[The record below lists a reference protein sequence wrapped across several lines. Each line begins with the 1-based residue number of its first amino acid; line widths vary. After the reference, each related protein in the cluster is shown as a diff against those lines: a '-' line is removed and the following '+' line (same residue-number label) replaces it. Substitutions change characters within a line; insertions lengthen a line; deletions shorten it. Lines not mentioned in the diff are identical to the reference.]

1 MKASKAND
9 DRPELAKELCEKLQ
23 GRFIPREEAQALMD
37 SAEYSRTKSAFS
49 DQAEDLQI
57 LVDGRYLAIR
67 RTDLCGEAPTSV
79 YSVDGSHL
87 NWRRWRDAVYFGAI
101 VCPDSFF
108 VIDSWSDG

>member
-1 MKASKAND
+1 MKASKATD

-23 GRFIPREEAQALMD
+23 GRFISREEAQAMMD
-37 SAEYSRTKSAFS
+37 SAEYSRTPAKSGFS
-49 DQAEDLQI
+49 EDLQI

-87 NWRRWRDAVYFGAI
+87 NWRRWRDAVYFGAV